1 MIKRR
6 KQHVQIIFTK
16 KYFISL
22 PSRGLSRQ
30 KKKER
35 REIVL
40 YHVFYHACNDVSLT
54 SSNVLVT
61 CDTTYRTGLCNTNG
75 PISKIAL
82 AEWGLETGFCMFT
95 QLIHSWLITA
105 EITDRFYAK
114 YSLKKTK
121 QNRKCPTTAS
131 FPLAILTQR
140 RTRIRKD
147 EKSKIRR
154 DEGLFS
160 TVTNNTRKDWWM

>member
-1 MIKRR
+1 MKKRFLSKTCLLNNFVKIMIKRR

-61 CDTTYRTGLCNTNG
+61 CDTTYRTGLCNTNS
-75 PISKIAL
+75 PFSKIAL
-82 AEWGLETGFCMFT
+82 AEGGLETGFCMFT
-95 QLIHSWLITA
+95 QVIHSWLITA

-114 YSLKKTK
+114 YSFKKKKTENAPQLLRSLK
-121 QNRKCPTTAS
+121 QY
-131 FPLAILTQR
+131 
-140 RTRIRKD
+140 
-147 EKSKIRR
+147 
-154 DEGLFS
+154 
-160 TVTNNTRKDWWM
+160 